1 PMGPYPPPL
10 QQVFQAPR
18 RPGMGTV
25 GKPIK
30 LLANYFEVEIPKMDV
45 YHYEVDIKP
54 DKCPRRVNR
63 EVVEYMV
70 QHFKPQLF
78 GDRKPVY
85 DGKKNIYT
93 VLALP
98 IGSEKVDFEVTIP
111 GEGKD
116 RIFKVSIRWL
126 AKVSWRLLQ
135 ETLVSG
141 RLQVPLDSVQALDVA
156 MRHLASMRY
165 TPVGRSFFSPPEG
178 YYHPLGGGREVW
190 FGFHQSVRPA
200 MWKMML
206 NIDVSATA
214 FYKAQPVIEFMC
226 EVLDIRNIDEQ
237 PKTLTDSQ
245 RVRFTKEIKGLKV
258 EVTHCGQMKR
268 KYRVCNVTR
277 RPASHQTFPLQ
288 LESGQTVECTVAQY
302 FKQKYN
308 LQLKYPHLP
317 CLQVGQ
323 EQKHTYLPLEVCN
336 IVAGQRCIKKL
347 TDNQTSTMIKATARS
362 APDRQEEI
370 SRLMKNANFNLDPY
384 IQEFGIKVRDDMAE
398 VTGRVLPAPILQ
410 YGGRNRAIATPNQG
424 VWDMRGKQFY
434 NGIEIK
440 VWAIA
445 CFAPQKQCREEVL
458 KNFTDQLRKI
468 SKDAGMPI
476 QGQPCFCKYAQG
488 ADSVEPMFRHL
499 KNTYSGLQ
507 LIIVILPG
515 KTPVY
520 GTHRQD
526 GSRFTILEA
535 LHGLA
540 PTYLS
545 ALLHPYVPSRQLRS
559 SDSGLLAVPRSRLSS
574 MGAAEVKR
582 VGDTLLGMATQCV
595 QVKNV
600 VKTSPQTL
608 SNLCLKINV
617 KLGGI
622 NNILVPHQRSAVFQQ
637 PVIFLGAD
645 VTHPPAGDGKKP
657 SITAVVGSM
666 DAHPSRYCAT
676 VRVQRPRQ
684 EIIEDLSYMVR
695 ELLIQF
701 YKSTRFKPTRIIFYR
716 DGVPEGQ
723 LPQSFISGHRTLPT
737 GRCPQDAA
745 HRTLPT
751 GRCWLDS
758 SGVTQITMRMLIA
771 AVIHSGFLSLI
782 RTQILHYE
790 LLAIRDACIK
800 LEKDYQP
807 GITYI
812 VVQKRHH
819 TRLFCADKSER
830 IGKSGN
836 IPAGTT
842 VDTSITHPFEFDF
855 YLCSHAGIQGTS
867 RPSHYYVL
875 WDDNRFT
882 ADELQILTYQL
893 CHTYVR
899 CTRSVSIPAPA
910 YYARLVA
917 FRARYHLVDKEHDS
931 GEGSHVSGQS
941 NGRDPQALAKAVQ
954 IHHDTLRTIPFVVPL
969 CFPRNFN
976 LESARPFNAA
986 SESFYAG
993 VRESF
998 YAGVRESFYAGVRES
1013 FYAGVRESFYAGVR
1027 ESFTPESASPLR
1039 RGPRVLYAGVRE
1051 SFYAGVRESF
1061 YAGVR
1066 ESFYAGVRESFYAG
1080 VRESFYAGVRESFYA
1095 RLRESFNAGVREGL
1109 RRAVGAQSLFSMPR
1123 RPGYGTMG
1131 KPIKL
1136 LANCFQVEI
1145 PKMDVYLY
1153 EVDIKPDK
1161 CPRRVNREV
1170 VDSMVQHFKVTIF
1183 GDRRPVYDGKKSLYT
1198 ANPLPVAPAG
1208 VDLDVTLPGEGGK
1221 DRPFKVTIKFVSLVS
1236 WHLLH
1241 EVLTGRSMPEPLE
1254 LDKPISTNPVHAV
1267 DVVLRHLPS
1276 MKYTPVG
1283 RSFFSA
1289 PEGYDH
1295 PLGGGREVWFG
1306 FHQSVRPAM
1315 WKMMLNIDVSATAFY
1330 KAQPVIQFM
1339 CEVLDIHNIDEQ
1351 PRPLTDSHRVKFT
1364 KEIKGLKVEVTH
1376 CGTMRRKYRVCN
1388 VTRRPASHQTFP
1400 LQLENG
1406 QTVER
1411 TVAQY
1416 FREKYNLQL
1425 KYPHLPCLQVGQE
1438 QKHTYLPLE
1447 VCNIVAGQRCIK
1459 KLTDNQ
1465 TSTMIKATA
1474 RSAPD
1479 RQEEI
1484 SRLVR
1489 SANYEADPFVQE
1501 FQFRVRDEM
1510 AHVTGRV
1517 LPAPMLQYGGRV
1529 SSEHYLFS
1537 SGPQSQVDPID
1548 RNLDC
1553 RRSFGMKINPALFLQ
1568 NRTVATPSHGVWDMR
1583 GKQFHTGVEIKMWAI
1598 ACFATQRQ
1606 CREEIL
1612 KGFTDQLRKISKDA
1626 GMPIQGQPCFCKYA
1640 QGADSVEPMFRH
1652 LKNTYAGL
1660 QLIIVILPGK
1670 TPVYAEV
1677 KRVGDTLLGM
1687 ATQCV
1692 QVKNV
1697 VKTSPQT
1704 LSNLCLK
1711 INVKL
1716 GGINNI
1722 LVPHQ
1727 RPSVFQQ
1734 PVIFLGADVTH
1745 PPAGDGKKPSIAA
1758 VVGSMDA
1765 HPSRYCATV
1774 RVQRPRQEVIQDLA
1788 SMVRELLIQF
1798 YKSTRYKP
1806 TRIIF
1811 YRDGVSEGQFRQVL
1825 YYELLA
1831 IREACISLEKE
1842 YQPGIT
1848 YIVVQKRHHTRLF
1861 CADRN
1866 ERVGRS
1872 GNIPAGTTVD
1882 TDITHPYEFDFYLCS
1897 HAGIQGTSRPSHYHV
1912 LWDDN
1917 CFTADEF
1924 QLLTYQLCHTYVR
1937 CTRSVSIPAPAYY
1950 AHLVAF
1956 RARYHLVDKEHD
1968 SAEGSHVSGQS
1979 NGRDPQAL
1987 AKAVQIHH
1995 DTLRT
2000 MYFA

>member
-1 PMGPYPPPL
+1 M
-10 QQVFQAPR
+10 
-18 RPGMGTV
+18 
-25 GKPIK
+25 
-30 LLANYFEVEIPKMDV
+30 
-45 YHYEVDIKP
+45 
-54 DKCPRRVNR
+54 
-63 EVVEYMV
+63 
-70 QHFKPQLF
+70 
-78 GDRKPVY
+78 
-85 DGKKNIYT
+85 
-93 VLALP
+93 
-98 IGSEKVDFEVTIP
+98 
-111 GEGKD
+111 
-116 RIFKVSIRWL
+116 
-126 AKVSWRLLQ
+126 
-135 ETLVSG
+135 
-141 RLQVPLDSVQALDVA
+141 
-156 MRHLASMRY
+156 
-165 TPVGRSFFSPPEG
+165 
-178 YYHPLGGGREVW
+178 
-190 FGFHQSVRPA
+190 
-200 MWKMML
+200 
-206 NIDVSATA
+206 
-214 FYKAQPVIEFMC
+214 
-226 EVLDIRNIDEQ
+226 
-237 PKTLTDSQ
+237 
-245 RVRFTKEIKGLKV
+245 
-258 EVTHCGQMKR
+258 
-268 KYRVCNVTR
+268 
-277 RPASHQTFPLQ
+277 
-288 LESGQTVECTVAQY
+288 
-302 FKQKYN
+302 
-308 LQLKYPHLP
+308 
-317 CLQVGQ
+317 
-323 EQKHTYLPLEVCN
+323 
-336 IVAGQRCIKKL
+336 
-347 TDNQTSTMIKATARS
+347 
-362 APDRQEEI
+362 EI
-370 SRLMKNANFNLDPY
+370 ST
-384 IQEFGIKVRDDMAE
+384 
-398 VTGRVLPAPILQ
+398 TG
-410 YGGRNRAIATPNQG
+410 
-424 VWDMRGKQFY
+424 
-434 NGIEIK
+434 
-440 VWAIA
+440 
-445 CFAPQKQCREEVL
+445 
-458 KNFTDQLRKI
+458 
-468 SKDAGMPI
+468 
-476 QGQPCFCKYAQG
+476 
-488 ADSVEPMFRHL
+488 
-499 KNTYSGLQ
+499 
-507 LIIVILPG
+507 
-515 KTPVY
+515 
-520 GTHRQD
+520 
-526 GSRFTILEA
+526 
-535 LHGLA
+535 
-540 PTYLS
+540 
-545 ALLHPYVPSRQLRS
+545 
-559 SDSGLLAVPRSRLSS
+559 
-574 MGAAEVKR
+574 
-582 VGDTLLGMATQCV
+582 
-595 QVKNV
+595 
-600 VKTSPQTL
+600 
-608 SNLCLKINV
+608 
-617 KLGGI
+617 
-622 NNILVPHQRSAVFQQ
+622 
-637 PVIFLGAD
+637 
-645 VTHPPAGDGKKP
+645 
-657 SITAVVGSM
+657 
-666 DAHPSRYCAT
+666 
-676 VRVQRPRQ
+676 
-684 EIIEDLSYMVR
+684 
-695 ELLIQF
+695 
-701 YKSTRFKPTRIIFYR
+701 
-716 DGVPEGQ
+716 
-723 LPQSFISGHRTLPT
+723 
-737 GRCPQDAA
+737 
-745 HRTLPT
+745 
-751 GRCWLDS
+751 
-758 SGVTQITMRMLIA
+758 
-771 AVIHSGFLSLI
+771 
-782 RTQILHYE
+782 
-790 LLAIRDACIK
+790 
-800 LEKDYQP
+800 
-807 GITYI
+807 
-812 VVQKRHH
+812 
-819 TRLFCADKSER
+819 
-830 IGKSGN
+830 
-836 IPAGTT
+836 
-842 VDTSITHPFEFDF
+842 
-855 YLCSHAGIQGTS
+855 
-867 RPSHYYVL
+867 
-875 WDDNRFT
+875 
-882 ADELQILTYQL
+882 
-893 CHTYVR
+893 
-899 CTRSVSIPAPA
+899 
-910 YYARLVA
+910 
-917 FRARYHLVDKEHDS
+917 
-931 GEGSHVSGQS
+931 
-941 NGRDPQALAKAVQ
+941 
-954 IHHDTLRTIPFVVPL
+954 
-969 CFPRNFN
+969 
-976 LESARPFNAA
+976 
-986 SESFYAG
+986 
-993 VRESF
+993 
-998 YAGVRESFYAGVRES
+998 
-1013 FYAGVRESFYAGVR
+1013 
-1027 ESFTPESASPLR
+1027 
-1039 RGPRVLYAGVRE
+1039 
-1051 SFYAGVRESF
+1051 
-1061 YAGVR
+1061 
-1066 ESFYAGVRESFYAG
+1066 
-1080 VRESFYAGVRESFYA
+1080 
-1095 RLRESFNAGVREGL
+1095 
-1109 RRAVGAQSLFSMPR
+1109 AVGAAPLFSVPR

-1136 LANCFQVEI
+1136 LANCFQVDI

-1153 EVDIKPDK
+1153 EVDIKPER

-1198 ANPLPVAPAG
+1198 AHPLPVAAGG

-1221 DRPFKVTIKFVSLVS
+1221 DRPFKVSIKFVSLVS
-1236 WHLLH
+1236 WHMLH

-1276 MKYTPVG
+1276 MRYTPVG
-1283 RSFFSA
+1283 RSFFSS

-1447 VCNIVAGQRCIK
+1447 V
-1459 KLTDNQ
+1459 
-1465 TSTMIKATA
+1465 
-1474 RSAPD
+1474 
-1479 RQEEI
+1479 
-1484 SRLVR
+1484 R

-1510 AHVTGRV
+1510 AEVTGRV
-1517 LPAPMLQYGGRV
+1517 LPAPMLQYGGR
-1529 SSEHYLFS
+1529 
-1537 SGPQSQVDPID
+1537 
-1548 RNLDC
+1548 
-1553 RRSFGMKINPALFLQ
+1553 

-1583 GKQFHTGVEIKMWAI
+1583 GKQFHTGVEIKIWAI

-1612 KGFTDQLRKISKDA
+1612 KYGFSPPSLVRSANYEADPFVQEFQFRVRDEMAEVTGRVLPAPMLQYGGRNRTVATPSHGVWDMRGKQFHTGVEIKIWAIACFATQRQCREEILKYGFSPPSLNRTVATPSHGVWDMRGKQFHTGVEIKIWAIACFATQRQCREEILKSFTDQLRKISKDA

-1774 RVQRPRQEVIQDLA
+1774 RVQRPRQEIIQDLA

-1806 TRIIF
+1806 TRLIF

-1831 IREACISLEKE
+1831 IREACISLERE

>member
-1 PMGPYPPPL
+1 
-10 QQVFQAPR
+10 
-18 RPGMGTV
+18 MGTV

-70 QHFKPQLF
+70 QHYKPQLF

-116 RIFKVSIRWL
+116 RIFKVSIHWL
-126 AKVSWRLLQ
+126 AKLSWRLLQ

-245 RVRFTKEIKGLKV
+245 RVRFTKEIKDR
-258 EVTHCGQMKR
+258 Q
-268 KYRVCNVTR
+268 
-277 RPASHQTFPLQ
+277 
-288 LESGQTVECTVAQY
+288 
-302 FKQKYN
+302 
-308 LQLKYPHLP
+308 
-317 CLQVGQ
+317 
-323 EQKHTYLPLEVCN
+323 HTYLPLEVCN

-370 SRLMKNANFNLDPY
+370 SRLMKNADFNLDPY
-384 IQEFGIKVRDDMAE
+384 IQEFGIKVKDDMAE

-520 GTHRQD
+520 
-526 GSRFTILEA
+526 
-535 LHGLA
+535 
-540 PTYLS
+540 
-545 ALLHPYVPSRQLRS
+545 
-559 SDSGLLAVPRSRLSS
+559 
-574 MGAAEVKR
+574 AEVKR

-723 LPQSFISGHRTLPT
+723 LPQ
-737 GRCPQDAA
+737 
-745 HRTLPT
+745 
-751 GRCWLDS
+751 
-758 SGVTQITMRMLIA
+758 
-771 AVIHSGFLSLI
+771 
-782 RTQILHYE
+782 ILHYE

-807 GITYI
+807 GITYV

-954 IHHDTLRTIPFVVPL
+954 IHHDT
-969 CFPRNFN
+969 
-976 LESARPFNAA
+976 
-986 SESFYAG
+986 
-993 VRESF
+993 
-998 YAGVRESFYAGVRES
+998 
-1013 FYAGVRESFYAGVR
+1013 
-1027 ESFTPESASPLR
+1027 
-1039 RGPRVLYAGVRE
+1039 
-1051 SFYAGVRESF
+1051 
-1061 YAGVR
+1061 
-1066 ESFYAGVRESFYAG
+1066 
-1080 VRESFYAGVRESFYA
+1080 
-1095 RLRESFNAGVREGL
+1095 
-1109 RRAVGAQSLFSMPR
+1109 
-1123 RPGYGTMG
+1123 
-1131 KPIKL
+1131 
-1136 LANCFQVEI
+1136 
-1145 PKMDVYLY
+1145 
-1153 EVDIKPDK
+1153 
-1161 CPRRVNREV
+1161 
-1170 VDSMVQHFKVTIF
+1170 
-1183 GDRRPVYDGKKSLYT
+1183 
-1198 ANPLPVAPAG
+1198 
-1208 VDLDVTLPGEGGK
+1208 
-1221 DRPFKVTIKFVSLVS
+1221 
-1236 WHLLH
+1236 
-1241 EVLTGRSMPEPLE
+1241 
-1254 LDKPISTNPVHAV
+1254 
-1267 DVVLRHLPS
+1267 
-1276 MKYTPVG
+1276 MK
-1283 RSFFSA
+1283 
-1289 PEGYDH
+1289 
-1295 PLGGGREVWFG
+1295 
-1306 FHQSVRPAM
+1306 
-1315 WKMMLNIDVSATAFY
+1315 
-1330 KAQPVIQFM
+1330 
-1339 CEVLDIHNIDEQ
+1339 
-1351 PRPLTDSHRVKFT
+1351 
-1364 KEIKGLKVEVTH
+1364 
-1376 CGTMRRKYRVCN
+1376 
-1388 VTRRPASHQTFP
+1388 
-1400 LQLENG
+1400 
-1406 QTVER
+1406 
-1411 TVAQY
+1411 
-1416 FREKYNLQL
+1416 
-1425 KYPHLPCLQVGQE
+1425 
-1438 QKHTYLPLE
+1438 
-1447 VCNIVAGQRCIK
+1447 
-1459 KLTDNQ
+1459 
-1465 TSTMIKATA
+1465 
-1474 RSAPD
+1474 
-1479 RQEEI
+1479 
-1484 SRLVR
+1484 
-1489 SANYEADPFVQE
+1489 
-1501 FQFRVRDEM
+1501 
-1510 AHVTGRV
+1510 
-1517 LPAPMLQYGGRV
+1517 
-1529 SSEHYLFS
+1529 
-1537 SGPQSQVDPID
+1537 
-1548 RNLDC
+1548 
-1553 RRSFGMKINPALFLQ
+1553 
-1568 NRTVATPSHGVWDMR
+1568 
-1583 GKQFHTGVEIKMWAI
+1583 
-1598 ACFATQRQ
+1598 
-1606 CREEIL
+1606 
-1612 KGFTDQLRKISKDA
+1612 
-1626 GMPIQGQPCFCKYA
+1626 
-1640 QGADSVEPMFRH
+1640 
-1652 LKNTYAGL
+1652 
-1660 QLIIVILPGK
+1660 
-1670 TPVYAEV
+1670 
-1677 KRVGDTLLGM
+1677 
-1687 ATQCV
+1687 
-1692 QVKNV
+1692 
-1697 VKTSPQT
+1697 
-1704 LSNLCLK
+1704 
-1711 INVKL
+1711 
-1716 GGINNI
+1716 
-1722 LVPHQ
+1722 
-1727 RPSVFQQ
+1727 
-1734 PVIFLGADVTH
+1734 
-1745 PPAGDGKKPSIAA
+1745 
-1758 VVGSMDA
+1758 
-1765 HPSRYCATV
+1765 
-1774 RVQRPRQEVIQDLA
+1774 
-1788 SMVRELLIQF
+1788 
-1798 YKSTRYKP
+1798 
-1806 TRIIF
+1806 
-1811 YRDGVSEGQFRQVL
+1811 
-1825 YYELLA
+1825 
-1831 IREACISLEKE
+1831 
-1842 YQPGIT
+1842 
-1848 YIVVQKRHHTRLF
+1848 
-1861 CADRN
+1861 
-1866 ERVGRS
+1866 
-1872 GNIPAGTTVD
+1872 
-1882 TDITHPYEFDFYLCS
+1882 
-1897 HAGIQGTSRPSHYHV
+1897 
-1912 LWDDN
+1912 
-1917 CFTADEF
+1917 
-1924 QLLTYQLCHTYVR
+1924 
-1937 CTRSVSIPAPAYY
+1937 
-1950 AHLVAF
+1950 
-1956 RARYHLVDKEHD
+1956 
-1968 SAEGSHVSGQS
+1968 
-1979 NGRDPQAL
+1979 
-1987 AKAVQIHH
+1987 
-1995 DTLRT
+1995 T

>member
-1 PMGPYPPPL
+1 M
-10 QQVFQAPR
+10 QVFQAPR

-45 YHYEVDIKP
+45 FHYEVDIKP

-116 RIFKVSIRWL
+116 RIFKVSIRFL
-126 AKVSWRLLQ
+126 ATVSWRLLQ

-370 SRLMKNANFNLDPY
+370 SRL
-384 IQEFGIKVRDDMAE
+384 
-398 VTGRVLPAPILQ
+398 
-410 YGGRNRAIATPNQG
+410 NRAIATPNQG

-458 KNFTDQLRKI
+458 NRQ
-468 SKDAGMPI
+468 
-476 QGQPCFCKYAQG
+476 C
-488 ADSVEPMFRHL
+488 
-499 KNTYSGLQ
+499 
-507 LIIVILPG
+507 
-515 KTPVY
+515 
-520 GTHRQD
+520 GTH
-526 GSRFTILEA
+526 
-535 LHGLA
+535 
-540 PTYLS
+540 
-545 ALLHPYVPSRQLRS
+545 
-559 SDSGLLAVPRSRLSS
+559 
-574 MGAAEVKR
+574 
-582 VGDTLLGMATQCV
+582 CV

-622 NNILVPHQRSAVFQQ
+622 NNILVPHQRSAVFQE

-723 LPQSFISGHRTLPT
+723 LP
-737 GRCPQDAA
+737 
-745 HRTLPT
+745 
-751 GRCWLDS
+751 
-758 SGVTQITMRMLIA
+758 
-771 AVIHSGFLSLI
+771 
-782 RTQILHYE
+782 QILHYE

-954 IHHDTLRTIPFVVPL
+954 IHHDTLRT
-969 CFPRNFN
+969 
-976 LESARPFNAA
+976 
-986 SESFYAG
+986 
-993 VRESF
+993 
-998 YAGVRESFYAGVRES
+998 
-1013 FYAGVRESFYAGVR
+1013 
-1027 ESFTPESASPLR
+1027 
-1039 RGPRVLYAGVRE
+1039 
-1051 SFYAGVRESF
+1051 
-1061 YAGVR
+1061 
-1066 ESFYAGVRESFYAG
+1066 
-1080 VRESFYAGVRESFYA
+1080 
-1095 RLRESFNAGVREGL
+1095 
-1109 RRAVGAQSLFSMPR
+1109 
-1123 RPGYGTMG
+1123 
-1131 KPIKL
+1131 
-1136 LANCFQVEI
+1136 
-1145 PKMDVYLY
+1145 
-1153 EVDIKPDK
+1153 
-1161 CPRRVNREV
+1161 
-1170 VDSMVQHFKVTIF
+1170 
-1183 GDRRPVYDGKKSLYT
+1183 
-1198 ANPLPVAPAG
+1198 
-1208 VDLDVTLPGEGGK
+1208 
-1221 DRPFKVTIKFVSLVS
+1221 
-1236 WHLLH
+1236 
-1241 EVLTGRSMPEPLE
+1241 
-1254 LDKPISTNPVHAV
+1254 
-1267 DVVLRHLPS
+1267 
-1276 MKYTPVG
+1276 
-1283 RSFFSA
+1283 
-1289 PEGYDH
+1289 
-1295 PLGGGREVWFG
+1295 
-1306 FHQSVRPAM
+1306 
-1315 WKMMLNIDVSATAFY
+1315 
-1330 KAQPVIQFM
+1330 
-1339 CEVLDIHNIDEQ
+1339 
-1351 PRPLTDSHRVKFT
+1351 
-1364 KEIKGLKVEVTH
+1364 
-1376 CGTMRRKYRVCN
+1376 
-1388 VTRRPASHQTFP
+1388 
-1400 LQLENG
+1400 
-1406 QTVER
+1406 
-1411 TVAQY
+1411 
-1416 FREKYNLQL
+1416 
-1425 KYPHLPCLQVGQE
+1425 
-1438 QKHTYLPLE
+1438 
-1447 VCNIVAGQRCIK
+1447 
-1459 KLTDNQ
+1459 
-1465 TSTMIKATA
+1465 
-1474 RSAPD
+1474 
-1479 RQEEI
+1479 
-1484 SRLVR
+1484 
-1489 SANYEADPFVQE
+1489 
-1501 FQFRVRDEM
+1501 
-1510 AHVTGRV
+1510 
-1517 LPAPMLQYGGRV
+1517 
-1529 SSEHYLFS
+1529 
-1537 SGPQSQVDPID
+1537 
-1548 RNLDC
+1548 
-1553 RRSFGMKINPALFLQ
+1553 
-1568 NRTVATPSHGVWDMR
+1568 
-1583 GKQFHTGVEIKMWAI
+1583 
-1598 ACFATQRQ
+1598 
-1606 CREEIL
+1606 
-1612 KGFTDQLRKISKDA
+1612 
-1626 GMPIQGQPCFCKYA
+1626 
-1640 QGADSVEPMFRH
+1640 
-1652 LKNTYAGL
+1652 
-1660 QLIIVILPGK
+1660 
-1670 TPVYAEV
+1670 
-1677 KRVGDTLLGM
+1677 
-1687 ATQCV
+1687 
-1692 QVKNV
+1692 
-1697 VKTSPQT
+1697 
-1704 LSNLCLK
+1704 
-1711 INVKL
+1711 
-1716 GGINNI
+1716 
-1722 LVPHQ
+1722 
-1727 RPSVFQQ
+1727 
-1734 PVIFLGADVTH
+1734 
-1745 PPAGDGKKPSIAA
+1745 
-1758 VVGSMDA
+1758 
-1765 HPSRYCATV
+1765 
-1774 RVQRPRQEVIQDLA
+1774 
-1788 SMVRELLIQF
+1788 
-1798 YKSTRYKP
+1798 
-1806 TRIIF
+1806 
-1811 YRDGVSEGQFRQVL
+1811 
-1825 YYELLA
+1825 
-1831 IREACISLEKE
+1831 
-1842 YQPGIT
+1842 
-1848 YIVVQKRHHTRLF
+1848 
-1861 CADRN
+1861 
-1866 ERVGRS
+1866 
-1872 GNIPAGTTVD
+1872 
-1882 TDITHPYEFDFYLCS
+1882 
-1897 HAGIQGTSRPSHYHV
+1897 
-1912 LWDDN
+1912 
-1917 CFTADEF
+1917 
-1924 QLLTYQLCHTYVR
+1924 
-1937 CTRSVSIPAPAYY
+1937 
-1950 AHLVAF
+1950 
-1956 RARYHLVDKEHD
+1956 
-1968 SAEGSHVSGQS
+1968 
-1979 NGRDPQAL
+1979 
-1987 AKAVQIHH
+1987 
-1995 DTLRT
+1995 